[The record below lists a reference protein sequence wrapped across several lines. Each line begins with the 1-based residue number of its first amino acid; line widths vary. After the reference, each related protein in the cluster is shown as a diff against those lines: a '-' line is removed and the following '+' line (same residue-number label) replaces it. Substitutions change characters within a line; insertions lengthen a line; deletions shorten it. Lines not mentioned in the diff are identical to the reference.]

1 MGVDEE
7 NKQIACG
14 LVDTI
19 GQSLCYCHDALGIYP
34 LTGSYT
40 FAKTL
45 EYKAKQGLNSG
56 KEVTV
61 IPPAEYQER
70 FVNALERYFLPC
82 PGASLSI
89 CTALEYCANRHLILD
104 KWSQPMDGVKV
115 SGDPN
120 SLPSVL

>member
-1 MGVDEE
+1 MVSSTQLVSSSDTVVL
-7 NKQIACG
+7 G
-14 LVDTI
+14 L
-19 GQSLCYCHDALGIYP
+19 DA

-61 IPPAEYQER
+61 IPPAEYKER

-82 PGASLSI
+82 PGAFLSI
-89 CTALEYCANRHLILD
+89 CIIFEYCANRHLVLD

-115 SGDPN
+115 SGDLN